1 MYFLLKMVTFSS
13 VMLGFQDD
21 NVLFPS
27 FFLFPDLASSIN
39 DRLEQLRYLPALPGR
54 SKTLHWVFKV
64 GPKNRLKMSRLS
76 WGSDLTYRGYNL
88 IYNW

>member
-21 NVLFPS
+21 NVLFPI

-39 DRLEQLRYLPALPGR
+39 DRLERLRYLPALPGR
-54 SKTLHWVFKV
+54 SFTPGFQG
-64 GPKNRLKMSRLS
+64 GPQKPVIHGVK
-76 WGSDLTYRGYNL
+76 
-88 IYNW
+88 